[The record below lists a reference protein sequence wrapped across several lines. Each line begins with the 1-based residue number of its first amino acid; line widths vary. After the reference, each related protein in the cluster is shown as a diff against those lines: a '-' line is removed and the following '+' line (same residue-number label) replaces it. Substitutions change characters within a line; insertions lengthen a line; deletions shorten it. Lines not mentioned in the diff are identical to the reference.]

1 MPEKNVTKASTEYDN
16 PATQALFNQDHAKDV
31 NADVDKDQAR
41 ETREQKEILDDI
53 AERMNHELMDMI
65 QQNTSCMAFIRNYLK
80 AAWHYADKNGLE
92 WWEVGVDG
100 SASWFHHDGK
110 TVMFKFCRAAKS
122 VNPITGEKKTGT
134 GLILPKG
141 RI

>member
-1 MPEKNVTKASTEYDN
+1 MPEKNVTKASAEYDN
-16 PATQALFNQDHAKDV
+16 PATQKKFNQAHAEDV

-41 ETREQKEILDDI
+41 EDREHQEILADI

-65 QQNTSCMAFIRNYLK
+65 LQNRSAMDFIRNYLK
-80 AAWHYADKNGLE
+80 AAWDYADKNGLE

-122 VNPITGEKKTGT
+122 VNPVTGETKTGS
-134 GLILPKG
+134 GLVLPKG
-141 RI
+141 NI